1 MKRGWKNAGRKKRE
15 QQADLWELADVQ
27 GRGHTD
33 CFGLLEGG
41 EGDGLAHEDGHVL
54 NAVELHEEV
63 AL

>member
-1 MKRGWKNAGRKKRE
+1 
-15 QQADLWELADVQ
+15 VQ

-33 CFGLLEGG
+33 CFGLLEGR